1 MLVLVRVWGLL
12 GLWSLGWL
20 FLNCLKLGV
29 LLLVGG
35 LIVLVSLWGIGS
47 CGLKILVI
55 FRFLGYMY
63 VCWMKN
69 FIFLKKF

>member
-20 FLNCLKLGV
+20 FLNYLKLGV

-47 CGLKILVI
+47 CGLEILVI
-55 FRFLGYMY
+55 FI
-63 VCWMKN
+63 
-69 FIFLKKF
+69 IF